1 MNNRRA
7 SLQGMTGAVDSHEL
21 AREYLNRSAADFEGW
36 LLDRMAHILLQARRR
51 HAILCSRLFN
61 MSDHIPDTDLVVIM
75 DMLAYAKELS
85 RLQQL
90 SQLLKIR
97 IALHRGVTIGQAANT
112 DDFTR
117 SLGLA
122 IMLGVTL
129 YRQPTIDAVCRIS

>member
-1 MNNRRA
+1 
-7 SLQGMTGAVDSHEL
+7 
-21 AREYLNRSAADFEGW
+21 
-36 LLDRMAHILLQARRR
+36 
-51 HAILCSRLFN
+51 
-61 MSDHIPDTDLVVIM
+61 M